1 MPQTGRHCPML
12 RITGHVAVVRLLL
25 ELKADVN
32 TKDGHEKT
40 ALFWAAQNGHKA
52 DVDAK
57 SYKGTALFG
66 AAQNRHEAVVKSIP
80 PEVRD
85 AALRPGRHPPAP
97 NRKRWGV

>member
-40 ALFWAAQNGHKA
+40 ALSWAAQNGHKA
-52 DVDAK
+52 VVRLLARAQGGRRRKELQRD
-57 SYKGTALFG
+57 G
-66 AAQNRHEAVVKSIP
+66 AVRGG
-80 PEVRD
+80 PE
-85 AALRPGRHPPAP
+85 
-97 NRKRWGV
+97 